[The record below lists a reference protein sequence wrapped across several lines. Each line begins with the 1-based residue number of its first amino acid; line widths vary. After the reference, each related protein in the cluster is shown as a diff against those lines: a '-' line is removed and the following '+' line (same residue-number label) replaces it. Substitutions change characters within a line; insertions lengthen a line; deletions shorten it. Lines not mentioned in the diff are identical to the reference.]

1 VLGNAQRSDLGWWR
15 SGVGDVAAGVEIFA
29 LAAETGGPVGCGH
42 GHLVGEMVVLVR
54 VVGVFGRLFVGCG
67 NDGSDSWRGGGNWA
81 VAIALHQGTRHV

>member
-54 VVGVFGRLFVGCG
+54 VVGCS
-67 NDGSDSWRGGGNWA
+67 DGFSSAVVMMVRIDGGEEGIGLWR
-81 VAIALHQGTRHV
+81 